1 MNAKENSLKQLR
13 VYLFEE
19 ILKLREGTSVEK
31 EAIALT
37 KLSGQIISSYNTEI
51 EALKVVNDLKDKNM
65 CFAKSIGVIADET
78 LS

>member
-1 MNAKENSLKQLR
+1 MSAKENSLKQLR

-51 EALKVVNDLKDKNM
+51 EALKVVNDLKEKNM
-65 CFAKSIGVIADET
+65 GFAKTIGVITDET